1 MATMAGKCS
10 PTTLVDCSRVRCAA
24 ARTCSGCCTHRSEA
38 RSNHPWP
45 FHIVARG
52 VHVVSRR
59 ASSGQIRSAVC
70 MFRSTQQQAPNSAR
84 RCAQSLDDCR
94 AVSFSSTQPVALTSR
109 SRWQTTRCELRH
121 AIVRS
126 VQMGHHG
133 QLPSRNERQLSF
145 VETHDAYGQPISL
158 ARGN

>member
-1 MATMAGKCS
+1 MATVARKRRS
-10 PTTLVDCSRVRCAA
+10 TTFMDGCRVRCAI
-24 ARTCSGCCTHRSEA
+24 ARTHPWRCTHRPEP
-38 RSNHPWP
+38 RSSHSWS

-84 RCAQSLDDCR
+84 RCAQSLDDCC
-94 AVSFSSTQPVALTSR
+94 AVSFSSTQSVAVTSH
-109 SRWQTTRCELRH
+109 SRWQTTRCELRR

-133 QLPSRNERQLSF
+133 QLPSRNETQLLF
-145 VETHDAYGQPISL
+145 VETHDACEQPISL